1 MTTRTLFRCAAVGL
15 LALSAL
21 ALRHPASQA
30 QTTPA
35 PVKRERPKLLAP
47 GTTAPDFTATA
58 LDGHTVKLSDYKG
71 KIVVL
76 DFWATWCPPCR
87 ASMPH
92 LEKVYQAVKSQNIEV
107 LGVCVSD
114 TRENFDKWIPEHKT
128 DYTFDFAFDPAGR
141 TGPKQNLQYAVQR
154 ERHSHHVHH
163 RQRRQSRRVGC
174 GLFDAG
180 DKRVEDALKKAGVTL
195 PDDKEPRPARKT
207 ASR

>member
-21 ALRHPASQA
+21 AVRHPASQA

-35 PVKRERPKLLAP
+35 PVRRERPPLLAA
-47 GTTAPDFTATA
+47 GTIAPDFTATA

-141 TGPKQNLQYAVQR
+141 TGPNKISSTLYKVSGIPTTYIIGKDGKVVASV
-154 ERHSHHVHH
+154 
-163 RQRRQSRRVGC
+163 VGY
-174 GLFDAG
+174 DTG
-180 DKRVEDALKKAGVTL
+180 DKRVEDALKKAGVVL
-195 PDDKEPRPARKT
+195 PEEKAAEPAAKKA

>member
-21 ALRHPASQA
+21 AVRHPASQA

-35 PVKRERPKLLAP
+35 PVKRERPKLLAA

-141 TGPKQNLQYAVQR
+141 TGPNKISSTLYNVSGIPTTYIIGKDGKIVASV
-154 ERHSHHVHH
+154 
-163 RQRRQSRRVGC
+163 VGYET
-174 GLFDAG
+174 G
-180 DKRVEDALKKAGVTL
+180 DKRVENALKKAGVAL
-195 PDDKEPRPARKT
+195 PEEKEAEPAAKKS

>member
-1 MTTRTLFRCAAVGL
+1 MTTRTLFQCAAVGL

-21 ALRHPASQA
+21 AARHPASQA
-30 QTTPA
+30 QTTPV

-47 GTTAPDFTATA
+47 GATAPDFTATA

-141 TGPKQNLQYAVQR
+141 TGPNKISSTLYNVSGIPTTYIIGKDGKVVASV
-154 ERHSHHVHH
+154 
-163 RQRRQSRRVGC
+163 VGY
-174 GLFDAG
+174 DTG
-180 DKRVEDALKKAGVTL
+180 DKRVEDALKKAGVAL
-195 PDDKEPRPARKT
+195 PEDKEVEPVAKKA